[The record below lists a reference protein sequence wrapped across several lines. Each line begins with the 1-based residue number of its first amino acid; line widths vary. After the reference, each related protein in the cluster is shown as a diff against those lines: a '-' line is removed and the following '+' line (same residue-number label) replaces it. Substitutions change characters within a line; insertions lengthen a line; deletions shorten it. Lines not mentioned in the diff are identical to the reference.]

1 MKDITPLIKSC
12 ILKLVDE
19 ENFWKDH
26 TLVFYLGH
34 IVLDKNIDIDDY
46 ISKVKLSLR
55 EFWGNLK
62 KNDNYIHSETEVI
75 TGILALALSEKLN
88 EEYPANAQSIINKRL
103 SMFIKSKDFSIFTS
117 TKMIFLLSIGCKYI
131 ESSIKTEIKSFLES
145 GLKRE
150 NLNVIAFSLML
161 KAWINFGFNRY
172 TETYIKRFLSI
183 SSYEKSISDI
193 IYILWIIND
202 LAEKENYSN
211 KVRDAI
217 KEKRREIGEKLLSF
231 SWSLQNFLQS
241 VPIEITEEETKVSF
255 QLPSPFEL
263 IILYDSLAG
272 ENYIILSQK
281 EIEEEKKKA
290 TKDQKISVYKWQT
303 MFIVLFIGIIT
314 FLPNLKFNFFIPS
327 FTLFFG
333 SFILLVIRFK
343 HMQNKIKQIKKWY
356 DSSRFLKLI
365 TAIFLFLVTWWFLNL
380 IFIIPKVNSIISSQI
395 VKINLPLSLQTLT
408 TILSILPLLFSD
420 FREWIYEMLFEK

>member
-1 MKDITPLIKSC
+1 MNEITPLIKSC

-19 ENFWKDH
+19 ENFWKDY

-55 EFWGNLK
+55 EFWENLK
-62 KNDNYIHSETEVI
+62 SNDNYILSETEVI

-88 EEYPANAQSIINKRL
+88 EEYPTNAQSIINKRL
-103 SMFIKSKDFSIFTS
+103 NMFIKIKDFSIFTS

-131 ESSIKTEIKSFLES
+131 DSSIKTEIKSFLES
-145 GLKRE
+145 GLKKE
-150 NLNVIAFSLML
+150 NLNIIAFSLML
-161 KAWINFGFNRY
+161 KAWINFGFNRH
-172 TETYIKRFLSI
+172 TETYIKKFLSI
-183 SSYEKSISDI
+183 SSYEKSISDA

-211 KVRDAI
+211 KLRDTI
-217 KEKRREIGEKLLSF
+217 KEKRKEISEKLLSF

-272 ENYIILSQK
+272 ENYIILSEK
-281 EIEEEKKKA
+281 EIE
-290 TKDQKISVYKWQT
+290 KDTGSYPT
-303 MFIVLFIGIIT
+303 
-314 FLPNLKFNFFIPS
+314 PS
-327 FTLFFG
+327 G
-333 SFILLVIRFK
+333 G
-343 HMQNKIKQIKKWY
+343 
-356 DSSRFLKLI
+356 
-365 TAIFLFLVTWWFLNL
+365 
-380 IFIIPKVNSIISSQI
+380 
-395 VKINLPLSLQTLT
+395 
-408 TILSILPLLFSD
+408 
-420 FREWIYEMLFEK
+420 